1 MVPNIR
7 RKNEK
12 RMHTSNMV
20 GRELSRACTS
30 FLMLGMELMVLRG
43 LKILMTLIADM
54 LLEVATWL
62 TQPIITT
69 QKSNYQNNHYLCAY
83 YIPGISHIGMRL
95 DQEPKSNDLQDHLN
109 SEDDLEDEVSINLV
123 VKRRQVGVIQC
134 KKHAVCQYRQ

>member
-1 MVPNIR
+1 MPNIR

-20 GRELSRACTS
+20 GRELRRACTS

-69 QKSNYQNNHYLCAY
+69 QKSNYQN
-83 YIPGISHIGMRL
+83 
-95 DQEPKSNDLQDHLN
+95 
-109 SEDDLEDEVSINLV
+109 
-123 VKRRQVGVIQC
+123 
-134 KKHAVCQYRQ
+134 

>member
-1 MVPNIR
+1 MPNIR

-12 RMHTSNMV
+12 RMQTSNMV
-20 GRELSRACTS
+20 GRELRSACTS

-69 QKSNYQNNHYLCAY
+69 QKSNYQN
-83 YIPGISHIGMRL
+83 
-95 DQEPKSNDLQDHLN
+95 
-109 SEDDLEDEVSINLV
+109 
-123 VKRRQVGVIQC
+123 
-134 KKHAVCQYRQ
+134 